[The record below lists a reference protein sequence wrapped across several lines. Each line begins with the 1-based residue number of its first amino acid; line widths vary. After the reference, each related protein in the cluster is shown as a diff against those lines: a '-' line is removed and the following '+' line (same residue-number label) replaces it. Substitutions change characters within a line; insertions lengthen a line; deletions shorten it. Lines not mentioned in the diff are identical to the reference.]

1 MRSGIVAVW
10 DKDREYAAKL
20 SEYLHRQN
28 SLGSAV
34 VLYSEPEELKRAVD
48 TRQVSLALVGR
59 PVADSPWLSDTAHL
73 TLTEERDGAE
83 STVYKY
89 QPAREM
95 LRVIAG
101 FRDMSAAE
109 DALAWGPPALLRA
122 VYSPLGG
129 CLKTSL
135 ALVMGCILA
144 EERKCLFLSLEV
156 HSGFRTLFGRQYPMD
171 LSDLFALVRQ
181 GGDICGKLSGV
192 LQSFGQLQYIPPV
205 IWPEDIREAE
215 RGELKEL
222 LHILAQRCGF
232 EEIVLDMGADMSRP
246 EEILAWCDRI
256 YRPEKEDAFS
266 MAKLAEYDDYLK
278 VSGYGE
284 LTARTSRIPLAE
296 LAGEVSPA
304 RWNQW
309 QRWEQMLPAV
319 RRLLAKERDGHE
331 QGE

>member
-20 SEYLHRQN
+20 SEYLRRQN
-28 SLGSAV
+28 SLGSTV
-34 VLYSEPEELKRAVD
+34 VLYSDPEELKRAVN
-48 TRQVSLALVGR
+48 THQVSVALAGR
-59 PVADSPWLSDTAHL
+59 PVADCPWLSDTAHL

-83 STVYKY
+83 FTVYKY
-89 QPAREM
+89 QPAGEL

-101 FRDMSAAE
+101 FRDASAAE
-109 DALAWGPPALLRA
+109 EARAWGPPARLRA

-135 ALVMGCILA
+135 ALVMGSILA
-144 EERKCLFLSLEV
+144 EEKRCLFLSLEA
-156 HSGFRTLFGRQYPMD
+156 HSGFRTLFDRQYPMD

-181 GGDICGKLSGV
+181 GGDVSGSLSGV
-192 LQSFGQLQYIPPV
+192 WQSFGKLLYIPPV

-232 EEIVLDMGADMSRP
+232 EEIVLDVGADMSRP
-246 EEILAWCDRI
+246 EELLAWCDQI

-266 MAKLAEYDDYLK
+266 LAKLAEYEEYLK

-284 LTARTSRIPLAE
+284 LAARTSRIPLSE
-296 LAGEVSPA
+296 LAGEASPMK
-304 RWNQW
+304 WNQW

-319 RRLLAKERDGHE
+319 RRLLAGERDGHE
-331 QGE
+331 